1 MHPSGFVGDICLDEN
16 WCTGKTAKNHM
27 ADYFSDEAKKELISA
42 DFTMANNE
50 FAYTTRGQRQVGKAY
65 CFRADPKDA
74 GFLRTLGIDMVS
86 VANNH
91 VFDYGEQ
98 GFLDTLDALHAAG
111 IPYSGGG
118 RNLTEASAVRY
129 VVTGGRK
136 IAIVSAT
143 EIERFYHLH
152 RKPRRRNREY

>member
-1 MHPSGFVGDICLDEN
+1 
-16 WCTGKTAKNHM
+16 M
-27 ADYFSDEAKKELISA
+27 ADYFSDEVKKELISA

-129 VVTGGRK
+129 VDERLRLYLQRK
-136 IAIVSAT
+136 SKGFII
-143 EIERFYHLH
+143 LH

>member
-1 MHPSGFVGDICLDEN
+1 
-16 WCTGKTAKNHM
+16 
-27 ADYFSDEAKKELISA
+27 
-42 DFTMANNE
+42 
-50 FAYTTRGQRQVGKAY
+50 
-65 CFRADPKDA
+65 
-74 GFLRTLGIDMVS
+74 MVS

-143 EIERFYHLH
+143 EIERFYHFTQKAQKE
-152 RKPRRRNREY
+152 KPGVLKTQQEEVWKKELKRAKKNTQ

>member
-1 MHPSGFVGDICLDEN
+1 
-16 WCTGKTAKNHM
+16 
-27 ADYFSDEAKKELISA
+27 
-42 DFTMANNE
+42 
-50 FAYTTRGQRQVGKAY
+50 
-65 CFRADPKDA
+65 
-74 GFLRTLGIDMVS
+74 MVS

-136 IAIVSAT
+136 IAMYLQRKSKGFI
-143 EIERFYHLH
+143 ILH